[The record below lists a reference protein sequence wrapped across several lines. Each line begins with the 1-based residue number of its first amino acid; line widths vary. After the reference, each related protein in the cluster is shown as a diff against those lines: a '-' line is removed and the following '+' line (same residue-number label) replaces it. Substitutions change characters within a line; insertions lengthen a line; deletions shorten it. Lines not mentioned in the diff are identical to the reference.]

1 MCFAVKQKLALLT
14 ARKKADEAEKEVLR
28 RIAPA
33 EAAERRRDS
42 SRSTR
47 TQARTAGKQT
57 TATKMKKS

>member
-33 EAAERRRDS
+33 EAAEGRRELPDRPGRKLGQLV
-42 SRSTR
+42 SRLLP
-47 TQARTAGKQT
+47 QK
-57 TATKMKKS
+57 